1 MESTYVDN
9 DILGNIKKW
18 NTTKETE
25 IELYDM
31 KKSGSKEMKY
41 FLKFDSNNVLI
52 TIGIDEYILVESE
65 LYSFDSLNVKLMDN
79 YGIGWNVLLEEIMKV
94 VNKDKSCLSD
104 ISDDNPMNIDH
115 PVQKRIKESIDF
127 AYLKKE
133 YSKMIVKV

>member
-1 MESTYVDN
+1 M
-9 DILGNIKKW
+9 
-18 NTTKETE
+18 
-25 IELYDM
+25 
-31 KKSGSKEMKY
+31 
-41 FLKFDSNNVLI
+41 KFDSNNVLI

-115 PVQKRIKESIDF
+115 PVQKRIKEIIDF

-133 YSKMIVKV
+133 YSKMIVQCNNTTKIPKELLFDPLKIYHILKNED